1 MRSWRT
7 EIYSALRR
15 VRRVIKWS
23 TLIAVVS
30 SLSLTGDGAEF
41 GGHLDVFRS
50 PSYIK
55 QRDKHSNKIMLL
67 LLNVKLRIFRKY
79 LKKNSWHS
87 VITAVSIESLAVRKN
102 DRKVNKYNDGIV
114 LVEIN
119 QASSCGIFGKKF
131 HHRNCKLNCMKFL
144 SQFSVL
150 IYHTEFVLKTIFS
163 IRSAY
168 DIYLSKFQ

>member
-1 MRSWRT
+1 M
-7 EIYSALRR
+7 
-15 VRRVIKWS
+15 
-23 TLIAVVS
+23 VS
-30 SLSLTGDGAEF
+30 SLSLTGNRAEF
-41 GGHLDVFRS
+41 GERLEVFRF

-55 QRDKHSNKIMLL
+55 QRDKHSNQIMLL

-102 DRKVNKYNDGIV
+102 DRKMNKYNDGIV

-119 QASSCGIFGKKF
+119 QDQEPICQDSSCGIFGKKF

-144 SQFSVL
+144 RQFSV
-150 IYHTEFVLKTIFS
+150 YHTEFVLKTIFS
-163 IRSAY
+163 IRSAVSVKRPSTVCFRALRE
-168 DIYLSKFQ
+168 ISKN

>member
-30 SLSLTGDGAEF
+30 SLSLTGNRAEF
-41 GGHLDVFRS
+41 GERLEVFRFA
-50 PSYIK
+50 SYIK
-55 QRDKHSNKIMLL
+55 QRDKHSNQIMLL

-102 DRKVNKYNDGIV
+102 DRKMNKYNDGIV

-144 SQFSVL
+144 SQFSV
-150 IYHTEFVLKTIFS
+150 YHTEFVLKTIFS

>member
-1 MRSWRT
+1 MAW
-7 EIYSALRR
+7 
-15 VRRVIKWS
+15 
-23 TLIAVVS
+23 
-30 SLSLTGDGAEF
+30 SLSLTGNRAEF
-41 GGHLDVFRS
+41 GERLEVFRF

-55 QRDKHSNKIMLL
+55 HRDKHSNQIMLL

-144 SQFSVL
+144 SQFSV
-150 IYHTEFVLKTIFS
+150 YHTEFWRQYLVYVAHMTFTCLSFSKKTFDSLFS
-163 IRSAY
+163 CTKR
-168 DIYLSKFQ
+168 DIEELISTLQQLNF

>member
-1 MRSWRT
+1 M
-7 EIYSALRR
+7 
-15 VRRVIKWS
+15 
-23 TLIAVVS
+23 
-30 SLSLTGDGAEF
+30 
-41 GGHLDVFRS
+41 
-50 PSYIK
+50 
-55 QRDKHSNKIMLL
+55 
-67 LLNVKLRIFRKY
+67 
-79 LKKNSWHS
+79 
-87 VITAVSIESLAVRKN
+87 SIESLAVRKN
-102 DRKVNKYNDGIV
+102 DRKMNKYNDGIV